1 MSLDLYIIAPEPVV
15 RKGTGVIVRNNGRTE
30 ELATIEE
37 VRKYFPDADLSNI
50 KEREFLEDY
59 VWHEN
64 ITHNMNAMA
73 MHCPIGDKSLYE
85 YLWRP
90 EEIGFLK
97 VSSEYVSG
105 LTQGYLYL
113 KSRKDDLMQYNPPV
127 DSETGQ
133 SWGSY
138 DLLLNFCLSLINCL
152 LRLDY
157 DKADYG
163 IEASR

>member
-15 RKGTGVIVRNNGRTE
+15 RKGTGVFIRDNGKTR
-30 ELATIEE
+30 ELTTIEE
-37 VRKYFPDADLSNI
+37 VRSHFPDADISDI
-50 KEREFLEDY
+50 KEREFIEEY

-64 ITHNMNAMA
+64 ITHNMNTMA
-73 MHCPIGDKSLYE
+73 KHCPVGSNSLYE

-97 VSSEYVSG
+97 VTSDYVSG

-113 KSRKDDLMQYNPPV
+113 KSHKDELMQYNPPI
-127 DSETGQ
+127 DPDTGQ

-152 LRLDY
+152 LTLDY
-157 DKADYG
+157 GKAEYG